1 MDAGKPQAGG
11 AGRIAVGIPFG
22 QVASEARN
30 PVVGATRQRQ
40 AAEPVLRDVWSK
52 PAENPLVPAALVLGE
67 TMRRRRAAAVA
78 WATTFATVA
87 AFTAVLLGW
96 LTLPE
101 DAFVPEEMGGPVGW
115 QSIRQGEA
123 GGYSPALA
131 AAESGARI
139 EECWSR
145 ASTCSHRTVGNGRSD
160 RPDSG
165 SRIRA
170 RRAEEPEAGAAERA
184 AGDLRRT
191 NRRAR
196 GGGARHQVGR
206 RARKE
211 RRNSILR
218 R

>member
-11 AGRIAVGIPFG
+11 AGSIAVGIPFG

-40 AAEPVLRDVWSK
+40 AAEPVLRDVCSK

-87 AFTAVLLGW
+87 AFAAVLLAW

-115 QSIRQGEA
+115 QSIRA
-123 GGYSPALA
+123 GSVCGHSP
-131 AAESGARI
+131 
-139 EECWSR
+139 
-145 ASTCSHRTVGNGRSD
+145 GR
-160 RPDSG
+160 P
-165 SRIRA
+165 IA
-170 RRAEEPEAGAAERA
+170 RRRRRRREGRA
-184 AGDLRRT
+184 DR
-191 NRRAR
+191 
-196 GGGARHQVGR
+196 
-206 RARKE
+206 
-211 RRNSILR
+211 
-218 R
+218 